1 MSSSKP
7 PKGPSSAVN
16 RTGRAFAFE
25 NCPERRPN
33 LLLLGLVSLGLALAP
48 AGCAESSRTRVAKPP
63 LAESPSPQTIF
74 GEATLL
80 PGSDPK
86 APLEVPATP
95 ARALSLEECLAMA
108 KRVSPMLDSADQ
120 GHIGAMWSRW
130 EAITAFLPTASTTY
144 SATHYDDFASTGRG
158 SLNAAGGRF
167 HGQNQYVWQAQVQQ
181 SLFTGGRNRAN
192 YLLAQLGVDSAAIQK
207 IQAREDL
214 QLSVKQA
221 YYSILAT
228 EKALEV
234 AKTTVVNLESHLNVA
249 QNFFDVGMVP
259 KNQVL
264 EAEVELA
271 KAVQEQTTLARDL
284 MVAKAKMNILLR
296 QPVDKAIRLVDTLK
310 HTPFPL
316 SMEKCMEVSL
326 AESPEMQLGRN
337 QVDVSAKNVDVARAG
352 YYPQIG
358 VTYTHNSQ
366 GDSASAHGGWSN
378 NDAGWN
384 VAAVATFNF
393 WEWGRTK
400 AQVEKSKVDLNRAVN
415 SLTGLEDDTKY
426 EVTSNYQSLLS
437 AGKNID
443 VSAKAV
449 VSAAEDLRMV
459 RERYLEQV
467 ATNTEVLDAQTRYSN
482 AQYDH
487 YNALYNY
494 NLAWATLERSL
505 GRQVLPSGLAPAPA
519 AAAAG
524 SRS

>member
-1 MSSSKP
+1 MGPCSAPHALRRGAGSEN
-7 PKGPSSAVN
+7 GPS
-16 RTGRAFAFE
+16 
-25 NCPERRPN
+25 RRPG
-33 LLLLGLVSLGLALAP
+33 LLLLLSLLGLGLALGP
-48 AGCAESSRTRVAKPP
+48 AGCAEPNRTRIATPP
-63 LAESPSPQTIF
+63 LAQSPSPQTIF

-80 PGSDPK
+80 PQSDPQ
-86 APLEVPATP
+86 APLEAPPTPAT
-95 ARALSLEECLAMA
+95 ALSLEDCLALA
-108 KRVSPMLDSADQ
+108 KRVSPRLDSADQ
-120 GHIGAMWSRW
+120 SHIGAMWSRW
-130 EAITAFLPTASTTY
+130 EAITAFLPTASTSY
-144 SATHYDDFASTGRG
+144 SATHYDDFASTGR
-158 SLNAAGGRF
+158 SQLNAAGKKF
-167 HGQNQYVWQAQVQQ
+167 HGSNQYVWQAQVRQ

-192 YLLAQLGVDSAAIQK
+192 FLLSQLGVDSAEIQK

-214 QLSVKQA
+214 SLSVKQA

-228 EKALEV
+228 DKALEV

-271 KAVQEQTTLARDL
+271 QAVQNQTTLDRDL

-296 QPVDKAIRLVDTLK
+296 QPVDKSIRLVDALNY
-310 HTPFPL
+310 TPFPL
-316 SMEKCMEVSL
+316 AMEKCMEISL
-326 AESPEMQLGRN
+326 AENPEMQLGRN
-337 QVDVSAKNVDVARAG
+337 QVEVSAKNVDAARAG
-352 YYPQIG
+352 YYPQVG
-358 VTYTHNSQ
+358 LTYTHNSQ

-384 VAAVATFNF
+384 VAAVASFNF

-400 AQVEKSKVDLNRAVN
+400 AQVEKGKVDLNRALNQLVN
-415 SLTGLEDDTKY
+415 LEDDTKL

-449 VSAAEDLRMV
+449 ASAAEDLRMV

-482 AQYDH
+482 AQYDR
-487 YNALYNY
+487 YNALYEY

-505 GRQVLPSGLAPAPA
+505 GRQVLPTGLATPAV
-519 AAAAG
+519 AAG
-524 SRS
+524 NRG